1 MKKILY
7 IILLGCMMVTTACD
21 SYLDIKPVGSVI
33 PGSLAEYRALLTR
46 SYKDVSLL
54 RDRGMANFRSDEML
68 VRNKDFDLDSY
79 ADIERWND
87 QAPHS
92 STASFEWAVYY
103 NVLFIANHIIENE
116 GGISEGTPE
125 EVHQLVGESYL
136 MRAYMHFLLV
146 NLYGQPYTK
155 PGALDTKS
163 IPLKLDT
170 DLEKVLTRQTVKEV
184 YASIDSDIAKAKEMI
199 SQEKWESRYG
209 YRFSKVSVDALM
221 SRVALYKGD
230 WKSALDASKL
240 AMESG
245 AVLVDLNAADALL
258 PNHYQSTENLTT
270 LEMCLSSSINNAGL
284 VSPSFLNLYAEG
296 DLRLNRYFSAPDE
309 DGNRKS
315 QKAGSNTYLC
325 SFRLGEILLN
335 AAEAAAQLNQ
345 LAEARQFLFSLM
357 EKRYTAEAL
366 QTAKTKVESLSQGD
380 LITEILNERAREL
393 AFEGHRWFDLR
404 RTTRP
409 RLEKNVRGERYVL
422 EADDPRY
429 TLLIPKE
436 ALEANP
442 GLYN

>member
-1 MKKILY
+1 MM
-7 IILLGCMMVTTACD
+7 LGCVLMTTACD

-33 PGSLAEYRALLTR
+33 PASLAEYRALLSR

-54 RDRGMANFRSDEML
+54 GDRGVASFRSDEML
-68 VRNKDFDLDSY
+68 VRNTDFDLDSY

-116 GGISEGTPE
+116 GGISNGTSDE
-125 EVHQLVGESYL
+125 IRQLVGEAHL
-136 MRAYMHFLLV
+136 MRAFMHFWLV

-155 PGALDTKS
+155 AGAVDTKA

-170 DLEKVLTRQTVKEV
+170 DLEKVLTRQTVGEV
-184 YASIDSDIAKAKEMI
+184 YASIEDDLMKAKDMI
-199 SQEKWESRYG
+199 TQEAWENRYA
-209 YRFSKVSVDALM
+209 YRFSTVTVDALR

-230 WKSALDASKL
+230 WEGAAKAALEVLKDNA
-240 AMESG
+240 E
-245 AVLVDLNAADALL
+245 LVDLNNKGALL
-258 PNHYQSTENLTT
+258 PNHYQSPENLTA
-270 LEMCLSSSINNAGL
+270 LEMALSSSVNRAAL
-284 VSPSFLNLYAEG
+284 VAPDFVQLYGEG
-296 DLRLNRYFSAPDE
+296 DLRLNLYFSAPDK
-309 DGNRKS
+309 DGSRKS
-315 QKAGSNTYLC
+315 QKSGSNTYLC
-325 SFRLGEILLN
+325 SFRTGEIYLN
-335 AAEAAAQLNQ
+335 VAEAEAQLGH
-345 LAEARQFLFSLM
+345 LDEAREYLFKLM
-357 EKRYTAEAL
+357 EKRYTAEAFA
-366 QTAKTKVESLSQGD
+366 AKKTEVASMTQAELVVEV
-380 LITEILNERAREL
+380 LNERAREL

-409 RLEKNVRGERYVL
+409 RLEKTVRGELYVL

-442 GLYN
+442 SLYN

>member
-1 MKKILY
+1 MKKLLY

-33 PGSLAEYRALLTR
+33 PGTLAEYRALLTR
-46 SYKDVSLL
+46 SYKDISLL
-54 RDRGMANFRSDEML
+54 RDRGMANFRSDEMF

-87 QAPHS
+87 KAPNS
-92 STASFEWAVYY
+92 STSSFEWVVYY

-116 GGISEGTPE
+116 GGISEGSNE
-125 EVHQLVGESYL
+125 DIRQLVGEAYL

-155 PGALDTKS
+155 PGALETNS

-170 DLEKVLTRQTVKEV
+170 DLEKVLTRQTVAEV
-184 YASIDSDIAKAKEMI
+184 YSSIDGDMAKAKEMI
-199 SQEKWESRYG
+199 VQQKWEARYA
-209 YRFSKVSVDALM
+209 YRFSTVSVDAML

-230 WKSALDASKL
+230 WKASLEASKEV
-240 AMESG
+240 MKG
-245 AVLVDLNAADALL
+245 AATLVDLKTSDALL
-258 PNHYQSTENLTT
+258 PNHFQSSENLTA
-270 LEMCLSSSINNAGL
+270 LEMSLSSSINNAGL
-284 VSPSFLNLYAEG
+284 VTPTFLKLYEKG
-296 DLRLNRYFSAPDE
+296 DLRMNRYFSAPDE

-315 QKAGSNTYLC
+315 QKAGSNTFLC
-325 SFRLGEILLN
+325 SFRLGEIYLN
-335 AAEAAAQLNQ
+335 AAEAAAHLNQ
-345 LAEARQFLFSLM
+345 LAEARQVLLKLM
-357 EKRYTAEAL
+357 EKRYSAEAFAAKKKQIDSMV
-366 QTAKTKVESLSQGD
+366 QTD
-380 LITEILNERAREL
+380 LISEILKERAREL

-409 RLEKNVRGERYVL
+409 RLEKTVRGERYVL